1 MATDLQRWG
10 ERQIALLVSL
20 GRSPRDAERSIAWV
34 LKMLPP
40 GADPDHWLP
49 TADELAST
57 ADITAGDIA
66 DARADW
72 YASPDVPPQFKRIL
86 DARADA

>member
-1 MATDLQRWG
+1 
-10 ERQIALLVSL
+10 
-20 GRSPRDAERSIAWV
+20 
-34 LKMLPP
+34 MLPP